1 MTFANNNRVV
11 GWSYDAAGN
20 LLNDG
25 RNIYAYDAEGRI
37 VALNGQPMY
46 LYDAE
51 GRRVAKYS
59 GGSIA
64 ARYLLD
70 LCRPAGDGVE
80 CRGRLDAL
88 ECVDRWRETARDLR
102 GAGRV

>member
-1 MTFANNNRVV
+1 MQPQLSFGNNNHVD

-25 RNIYAYDAEGRI
+25 RNSYAYDAEGRI

-51 GRRVAKYS
+51 GRRVAN
-59 GGSIA
+59 IQP
-64 ARYLLD
+64 ARS
-70 LCRPAGDGVE
+70 RPAT
-80 CRGRLDAL
+80 CSISPATR
-88 ECVDRWRETARDLR
+88 
-102 GAGRV
+102 